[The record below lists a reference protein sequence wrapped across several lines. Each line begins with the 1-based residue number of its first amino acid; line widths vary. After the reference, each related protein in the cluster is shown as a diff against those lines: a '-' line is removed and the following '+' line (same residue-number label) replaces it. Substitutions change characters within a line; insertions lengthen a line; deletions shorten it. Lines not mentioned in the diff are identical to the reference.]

1 MKNAFVT
8 ALNQLITDSES
19 YLTILQN
26 NIASVLMMSNPD
38 SAESIQTRI
47 DELQQE
53 IIEKASRQEDYNDA
67 AQEILKLRDQK
78 EKAVLNDTSRSEVLE
93 RIRELQD
100 FITMQPNEIT
110 EFDESLVKHLLTK
123 VTVFEGKLVF
133 EFKSGVSVE
142 VKN

>member
-1 MKNAFVT
+1 M
-8 ALNQLITDSES
+8 
-19 YLTILQN
+19 
-26 NIASVLMMSNPD
+26 
-38 SAESIQTRI
+38 
-47 DELQQE
+47 
-53 IIEKASRQEDYNDA
+53 
-67 AQEILKLRDQK
+67 
-78 EKAVLNDTSRSEVLE
+78 LNDTSRSEVLE

>member
-1 MKNAFVT
+1 MNK
-8 ALNQLITDSES
+8 LISDNES
-19 YLTILQN
+19 YLPILQN

-38 SAESIQTRI
+38 SAESIQARI

-67 AQEILKLRDQK
+67 AQEILKLREQK

-110 EFDESLVKHLLTK
+110 EFDENLVKHLLTK

-133 EFKSGVSVE
+133 EFKSGVIVE